1 VGQRERDCWSVRQ
14 RYVLEG
20 GEGRR
25 LWGRNSEE
33 QTLGPVVVQGHF
45 SNQYGLFRLPN
56 AFRAFLALPTLAG
69 SSPWI

>member
-1 VGQRERDCWSVRQ
+1 MGQRERDCWSVRQ

-45 SNQYGLFRLPN
+45 SNQYDTACFACRTHF
-56 AFRAFLALPTLAG
+56 AHF
-69 SSPWI
+69 